1 MKQCLVRSGK
11 RLPQPR
17 GFTLVEMLVSVGLVL
32 LMMTMFAS
40 IFQIATESISK
51 QRSVSENDQK
61 VRSLSNIIRS
71 DIQHRTFRYP
81 LPFYP
86 GEDSTTSPTRFGN
99 RGGYIYISTN
109 DPTSGLDD
117 LLQFT
122 VDSNISTENPDTTPF
137 VGHSS
142 RLKDLKDSPIYS
154 GVNDPKRSDL
164 TISPNQPDAD
174 DGSLALDGKS
184 VSTAAEIAYFVR
196 GGNFYR
202 RVVLLREPIGV
213 AGETL
218 GPQPSSTT
226 GYNLLSAIDEINF
239 AMPTPDP
246 TSRFQLHDGTL
257 TNDFWQHFDLAAF
270 ANFQP
275 GVPQHAAILG
285 LASLNNEGIS
295 AGAVGESL
303 GNPVFRFG
311 FNGRLPV
318 SGFRGASREHT
329 DISGTAFIGRYTQA
343 ETSASNFNWPQFL
356 SEVPGTPGVA
366 LWSSNLASPGNPM
379 DMENTVTLDPQSFR
393 VSEFSEASGTGR
405 GGPRRMEDLLL
416 SGVQELKFEIW
427 DDRLN
432 RFVNPG
438 HTEVDALL
446 PTPIEGDYHAA
457 RRLNADA
464 GPFGNNPTGATLN
477 HTFDT
482 WHPEAFVDLNADGN
496 RDLSSAPGSTA
507 PRTTPPPFIPYSFY
521 PPLAPSGP
529 SPVTSPGPFG
539 TYWQPNHPYPLP
551 VPTDP
556 PEIVFSPWIDDA
568 SPGPDG
574 IFQYGEC
581 EFSIGYRL
589 VVGGTSGA
597 TAPAFPKRPGIRIVD
612 GTCQWESFD
621 NRRPLQAIRMTV
633 RFMDQKSQSVR
644 QLSLILPLLEHAKP

>member
-1 MKQCLVRSGK
+1 M
-11 RLPQPR
+11 PQPH

-51 QRSVSENDQK
+51 QRSVAENDQK
-61 VRSLSNIIRS
+61 VRSLSNMIRS

-86 GEDSTTSPTRFGN
+86 GEDATTSPTRFGN

-122 VDSNISTENPDTTPF
+122 VDSNISTENRDTTPF
-137 VGHSS
+137 VGRSS
-142 RLKDLKDSPIYS
+142 RLKDLKDSAIYS
-154 GVNDPKRSDL
+154 GINDPKRSDL

-218 GPQPSSTT
+218 GPQPTSTT
-226 GYNLLSAIDEINF
+226 GYNFLSAIDEINF

-246 TSRFQLHDGTL
+246 TSRFQLHNGTL
-257 TNDFWQHFDLAAF
+257 TNDFSRHFDLAAF
-270 ANFQP
+270 PRFPP
-275 GVPQHAAILG
+275 GNPQHAAIIG
-285 LASLNNEGIS
+285 LASLNNEDTTQ
-295 AGAVGESL
+295 GAVGEAV

-311 FNGRLPV
+311 FNGREPI

-329 DISGTAFIGRYTQA
+329 DTGGSAFIGRYTQA

-356 SEVPGTPGVA
+356 SEVPGTPGVP
-366 LWSSNLASPGNPM
+366 LWSTNVSSPGNPF
-379 DMENTVTLDPQSFR
+379 DLLNPVTLDSQTQ
-393 VSEFSEASGTGR
+393 VTEFSEVAVSGR

-416 SGVQELKFEIW
+416 TGVQDLRIEVW
-427 DDRLN
+427 DDRIS
-432 RFVNPG
+432 RFITPG
-438 HTEVDALL
+438 HDEVDALL
-446 PTPIEGDYHAA
+446 STPVEGDYHIS
-457 RRLNADA
+457 RRLNPFA
-464 GPFGNNPTGATLN
+464 GPFGDHATGATLN

-482 WHPEAFVDLNADGN
+482 WHPKAIVDLDANG
-496 RDLSSAPGSTA
+496 
-507 PRTTPPPFIPYSFY
+507 TPDINPSPPFIAYDFY
-521 PPLAPSGP
+521 PPRSNAVAPGP
-529 SPVTSPGPFG
+529 SPTTMPASSVRS
-539 TYWQPNHPYPLP
+539 YWQAD
-551 VPTDP
+551 TDYVVGD
-556 PEIVFSPWIDDA
+556 IVFRPRDDWSTGA
-568 SPGPDG
+568 VAPFDYSLIQEPKFQIAYRCIVAGRSALLPPQHHPSNAPGGIWPKDSGNTVSDG
-574 IFQYGEC
+574 PT
-581 EFSIGYRL
+581 L
-589 VVGGTSGA
+589 
-597 TAPAFPKRPGIRIVD
+597 KWD
-612 GTCQWESFD
+612 SFD

-644 QLSLILPLLEHAKP
+644 QLSLILPLLEQATP